1 MGRVPCGGLGQR
13 LQGLEAKAGLGG
25 RLTTTGRAGAAM
37 GPFLPGYARLIGEI
51 SVPMTANC
59 LPAGLL
65 GDDGRRTAVA
75 EVPSSRRGMRVP
87 GLAKAPGAGVRVGTP
102 QVLLVGDDAVV
113 RDSLARALESEG
125 FAVCVSA
132 PGVAAVHRYAA
143 TDFDLVVLDVGV
155 DADGCEETLGRL
167 RMIRPDGA
175 FAALTVDAS
184 DRGRFPGVGVV
195 LEKPVSLP
203 VLVRILHA
211 LAVEPS
217 ADRHQRLATGK
228 RTWVSARGGCPDL
241 LNP

>member
-1 MGRVPCGGLGQR
+1 M
-13 LQGLEAKAGLGG
+13 
-25 RLTTTGRAGAAM
+25 
-37 GPFLPGYARLIGEI
+37 PGYARRVESMSL
-51 SVPMTANC
+51 PMTANC
-59 LPAGLL
+59 LPAGLP
-65 GDDGRRTAVA
+65 GDDGRRAAAA
-75 EVPSSRRGMRVP
+75 EAPPSGHGMRGA
-87 GLAKAPGAGVRVGTP
+87 GLAQAPGPCVRVGPP

-113 RDSLARALESEG
+113 RDSLARALESEE

-132 PGVAAVHRYAA
+132 PGVAAVHRFAA

-155 DADGCEETLGRL
+155 EDDGCEETLGRL

-184 DRGRFPGVGVV
+184 DRGRFLGAGVV

-211 LAVEPS
+211 LAVETS
-217 ADRHQRLATGK
+217 ADRHRRRATGK

-241 LNP
+241 LNL